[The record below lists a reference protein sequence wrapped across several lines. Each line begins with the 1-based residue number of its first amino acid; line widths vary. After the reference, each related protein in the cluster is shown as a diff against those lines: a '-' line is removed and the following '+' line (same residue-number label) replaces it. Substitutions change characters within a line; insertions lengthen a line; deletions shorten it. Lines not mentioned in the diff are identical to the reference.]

1 MYRVHVGYTRNGHDR
16 WRYFDTEQEARVLCS
31 EVSDKCGI
39 ILTIERVEVS
49 DAEQ

>member
-16 WRYFDTEQEARVLCS
+16 WQYFDTEQEAMEMCS
-31 EVSDKCGI
+31 KAHELFGVV
-39 ILTIERVEVS
+39 LTIERVEEG